1 MGAMTSV
8 MKELICLGMNAAI
21 DKLLQQGKI
30 DQVTKLL
37 TGKIRNYG
45 KVQNKKVGTGDISG
59 NKLAEK
65 VNTYLKDKGPITLEV
80 PVAAQSAM
88 IDQLLNVM
96 SKNK

>member
-30 DQVTKLL
+30 DQITKLL

-45 KVQNKKVGTGDISG
+45 KVQNKVGTGNISG

-65 VNTYLKDKGPITLEV
+65 VNIYLKNKKGPITIEV

-88 IDQLLNVM
+88 IDQLLKVM